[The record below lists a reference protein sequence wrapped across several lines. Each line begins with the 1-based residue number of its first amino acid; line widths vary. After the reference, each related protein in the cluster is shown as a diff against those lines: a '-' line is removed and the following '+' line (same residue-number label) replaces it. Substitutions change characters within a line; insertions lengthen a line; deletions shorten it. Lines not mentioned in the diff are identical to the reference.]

1 MSFTES
7 PAKWIFDP
15 LSGSLSFTRQCI
27 RGYYSYYDNL
37 QRFLKTYLKAFYKAK
52 AGFIQS
58 ALSGLN
64 LFNHG
69 THEGV
74 MFIDDGRIL

>member
-7 PAKWIFDP
+7 PVKWKFDP
-15 LSGSLSFTRQCI
+15 LSGSLSFIGQCI

-52 AGFIQS
+52 ARFIQS
-58 ALSGLN
+58 AFSGLN
-64 LFNHG
+64 LFNHCV
-69 THEGV
+69 HEGA
-74 MFIDDGRIL
+74 MFIDDGRTL